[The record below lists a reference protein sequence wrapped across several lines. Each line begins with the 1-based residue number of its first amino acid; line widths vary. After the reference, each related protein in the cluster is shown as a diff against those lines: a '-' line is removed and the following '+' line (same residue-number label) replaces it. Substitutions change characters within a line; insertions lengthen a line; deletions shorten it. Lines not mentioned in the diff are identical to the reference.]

1 MTTTARGMEEQQTLE
16 GKGLVRTAETAV
28 TAAAETAKAMVQARF
43 LVALNRPRNFDNARI
58 RLLAACR
65 RPRFAAMARYKKP
78 VGGSHVEG
86 PSIRFADEAVKI
98 LGNIDTRQEVIYEDD
113 EQRIVQVSVTDLET
127 NLSKADT
134 ICIKKV
140 VERKKIYKGQEIIG
154 KRENTRGEEV
164 FLVRAS
170 DDELVNK
177 EANLC
182 AKKRRNL
189 ELQLIP
195 QDLIEECEDEV
206 RETMCREDKEDPE
219 ASRKRVLDSF
229 AALGV
234 MPSDLESYLGHGT
247 ASCSPAEMQG
257 LREIYAAIRDGQTSW
272 SEVVETKNGD
282 SGKAERGKVNL
293 DDIKPGNAE
302 DHKPVDAPVR
312 GKKAQAA
319 AKPSGEPT
327 DTSPTPDEYRRAYAK
342 LSLLYD
348 ERGNEI
354 DDMLRMNGI
363 DVSLMDVPKDCA
375 DAHIMREVVKI
386 AKEF

>member
-1 MTTTARGMEEQQTLE
+1 MAAQRGVEEQEAFE
-16 GKGLVRTAETAV
+16 GKSLVRSAETAV

-78 VGGSHVEG
+78 IGGGYAEG

-127 NLSKADT
+127 NLSKSDT

-140 VERKKIYKGQEIIG
+140 IERKKIHKGQEVIG
-154 KRENTRGEEV
+154 RRENTKGEMV
-164 FLVRAS
+164 YLIKAN

-195 QDLIEECEDEV
+195 QDLIEECEAEV
-206 RETMCREDKEDPE
+206 VDTMHREDKEDPE
-219 ASRKRVLDSF
+219 ASRKRVMDSF
-229 AALGV
+229 AALSV
-234 MPSDLESYLGHGT
+234 MPSDLEDYLGHKT
-247 ASCSPAEMQG
+247 SSCSPAEMQN
-257 LREIYAAIRDGQTSW
+257 LRELYAAIRDGQTTW
-272 SEVVETKNGD
+272 AEVMESKVAEYRKPEKGTVSLD
-282 SGKAERGKVNL
+282 DIQPGKAES
-293 DDIKPGNAE
+293 
-302 DHKPVDAPVR
+302 HTPVDAPV
-312 GKKAQAA
+312 KTESKTLAA
-319 AKPSGEPT
+319 DFK
-327 DTSPTPDEYRRAYAK
+327 RAYAK

-348 ERGNEI
+348 ERGGEI
-354 DDMLRMNGI
+354 DELLRMNGVDMALI
-363 DVSLMDVPKDCA
+363 DIKKDCA
-375 DAHIMREVVKI
+375 DERFTRVVVKI
-386 AKEF
+386 AADF